1 SDKNAMADSRA
12 DSKDD
17 SDNLTLAKNIF
28 NTTTTTTS
36 SIKEVPKV
44 SNVSTQPA
52 LFDADDLFGVSNNS
66 SNSVPD
72 TIADVAVAE
81 NSVTD

>member
-1 SDKNAMADSRA
+1 MADSRA